1 MNRDGSRAKF
11 SSAQMADGKLLL
23 RTFGRSHALRL
34 FPLRERHD
42 LPRAPR
48 DTAAGLQPAQA
59 ECVLARADT
68 RKIPN

>member
-23 RTFGRSHALRL
+23 RTLGRSHALRL

-42 LPRAPR
+42 VPRAFL
-48 DTAAGLQPAQA
+48 AA
-59 ECVLARADT
+59 VRATSLHLNSKLD
-68 RKIPN
+68 K

>member
-23 RTFGRSHALRL
+23 RTLGRSHALRL

-42 LPRAPR
+42 VPRAELQEGHR
-48 DTAAGLQPAQA
+48 EDTQHEKMTEGNKSGLVEP
-59 ECVLARADT
+59 L
-68 RKIPN
+68 